1 MKLVVAAALTFAMI
15 VPASAQVASGRSNS
29 GSLIPVYSGQTGPK
43 VKGLTFEM
51 EFSEPS
57 GNKFLDAKE
66 TGRLRLLIGNPG
78 RMTVRNVVARVRP
91 LAEVKEV
98 TYNDSISVGDV
109 PVGTTRYAIF
119 YFGASENVNSQI
131 LTFSVEL
138 YNPEGVAADPQLLTF
153 LTRRSGGADGRVAE

>member
-1 MKLVVAAALTFAMI
+1 
-15 VPASAQVASGRSNS
+15 
-29 GSLIPVYSGQTGPK
+29 
-43 VKGLTFEM
+43 M